1 METYQKWSSSA
12 EVLRPT
18 TPALIPFLAW
28 SLGFLSVGSGALESE
43 ESESELESEEEE
55 DEAEL
60 LEEEDE
66 RVELDRFVGIDV
78 FLAFLRGFSVPCATW
93 ILSVW

>member
-1 METYQKWSSSA
+1 M
-12 EVLRPT
+12 
-18 TPALIPFLAW
+18 
-28 SLGFLSVGSGALESE
+28 SVGSGALESE
-43 ESESELESEEEE
+43 ESESELESEEED

-66 RVELDRFVGIDV
+66 RVELDRFAGIDV